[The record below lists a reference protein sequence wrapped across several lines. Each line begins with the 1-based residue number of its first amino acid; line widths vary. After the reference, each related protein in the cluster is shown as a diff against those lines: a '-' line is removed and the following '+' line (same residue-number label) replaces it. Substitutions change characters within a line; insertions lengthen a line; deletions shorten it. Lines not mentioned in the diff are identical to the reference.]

1 MSNTQVTSTSWF
13 TRLKNALTGIVVG
26 VILLI
31 ASVVLLFWNESRA
44 VNTYQSLVEGQGAV
58 IAANADTLDAGLEGK
73 LIHLQGPITPMED
86 PEDADTGVYAS
97 GAVALKR
104 TVEMYQWVETS
115 ESKTEKKLGG
125 GEETVTTYSY
135 ALGWH
140 VKPQDSAKFYNP
152 EGHENPPMPLESAEF
167 AVAEAGLGAYVVAGE
182 TLAPLGKAEAMEFSG
197 EDSEYIGSSLGLD
210 RPMQPVTGAL
220 YAGLDPQKPEL
231 GDLRVT
237 YERVDLS
244 DASFVAKQAGNGLED
259 YATSNGYTI
268 FLSAA
273 GLVTSDKMF
282 ADAQDTNAMITWLL
296 RAGGLI
302 LMFVGFAATLKIL
315 SVIGDL
321 IPFVGTVIGYGTG
334 LFSLVATLCLGSVVI
349 ALGWFAARPLMS
361 VAILAGAALVIG
373 GIAYAKRKSAPAA
386 TAA

>member
-44 VNTYQSLVEGQGAV
+44 VHTYQSLVEGQGAV

-140 VKPQDSAKFYNP
+140 VNPQDSGKFYNP
-152 EGHENPPMPLESAEF
+152 AGHENPPMPVESAEF

-197 EDSEYIGSSLGLD
+197 EDAEYIGSSLGLD

>member
-1 MSNTQVTSTSWF
+1 
-13 TRLKNALTGIVVG
+13 
-26 VILLI
+26 
-31 ASVVLLFWNESRA
+31 
-44 VNTYQSLVEGQGAV
+44 
-58 IAANADTLDAGLEGK
+58 
-73 LIHLQGPITPMED
+73 
-86 PEDADTGVYAS
+86 
-97 GAVALKR
+97 
-104 TVEMYQWVETS
+104 
-115 ESKTEKKLGG
+115 
-125 GEETVTTYSY
+125 
-135 ALGWH
+135 
-140 VKPQDSAKFYNP
+140 
-152 EGHENPPMPLESAEF
+152 MPLESAEF

-182 TLAPLGKAEAMEFSG
+182 TLAPLGKAETIEFSG
-197 EDSEYIGSSLGLD
+197 EDAEYIGSSLGLD